1 MSRVDKISGKIATS
15 PNSDV
20 VKIKTESNYGM
31 LKTFVVAL
39 LIVAQFTFLL
49 LMSFYLYTVFQW
61 LIIVSLCITVI
72 FCLIVLSSKRTG
84 QVKAVW
90 IFFMLICFT
99 FGWAIFLLSN
109 EKVMFG
115 KNKKKYQ
122 KIFEKSK
129 LECSDKYVEGLTQAV
144 KNECSYLSTLGAFP
158 IYQGRPEK
166 YYSNGASLFDDII
179 EDLKKAKKFIFIE
192 YFIIA
197 DGVLLSRMLDV
208 LKQKAIEG
216 VDIRIIYDDLGSHGT
231 LKRRT
236 KKKIKSMGIKLQ
248 DFNKLVPVFNLALNL
263 RDHRKIVVIDG
274 QIAYTGGANLADE
287 YINEKRTHGYWK
299 DCGIKIAGECV
310 NTLSLAFLRQ
320 WEFLTKKQQDYA
332 NYLTQTERENTKS
345 VCVPYVS
352 GPDYNTSIARDVY
365 ENMIANATQKIY
377 IMTPYFIP
385 DETMLNLLKNKAQSG
400 VDVRI
405 VLPQVADKR
414 FVYLISLDGAES
426 LINSGVKVYVM
437 KNSFVHSKI
446 VMTENSCV
454 VGTINID
461 QRSFYQQFESAVYTN
476 DKETIKQVQND
487 FSETF
492 NRSFLHKKKK
502 QGLIKLI
509 LIHILRL
516 VAPLM

>member
-1 MSRVDKISGKIATS
+1 MSRVDKISGKISTS

-20 VKIKTESNYGM
+20 VKIKTEQNYGM

-39 LIVAQFTFLL
+39 LIAAQFAFLL
-49 LMSFYLYTVFQW
+49 FMSFYLYVVFQW
-61 LIIVSLCITVI
+61 LIIVSLCITVV

-90 IFFMLICFT
+90 IFFMLMCFT

-129 LECSDKYVEGLTQAV
+129 LECSDKYIESLPQAV
-144 KNECSYLSTLGAFP
+144 KNECSYLSNLGEFP
-158 IYQGRPEK
+158 VYQGGPQK

-192 YFIIA
+192 YFIVA

-208 LKQKAIEG
+208 LEQKANEG

-274 QIAYTGGANLADE
+274 KIAYTGGANLADE

-299 DCGIKIAGECV
+299 DSGIKISGSCV
-310 NTLSLAFLRQ
+310 NTFSLAFLRQ
-320 WEFLTKKQQDYA
+320 WEFLTKKQQDYS
-332 NYLTQTERENTKS
+332 NYLTKVEQENSKS

-426 LINSGVKVYVM
+426 LIDSGVKVYAM

-454 VGTINID
+454 VGSINID

-476 DKETIKQVQND
+476 DKEIIKQVQND

-492 NRSFLHKKKK
+492 SRSLLHKKKK

-509 LIHILRL
+509 IIHILRL
-516 VAPLM
+516 VSPLM